1 MRSSSIT
8 RDHVGTRLTTA
19 DHAGEARVVR
29 QAISLLEKRLYPS
42 GPSLSTPEAA
52 HDYLQ
57 LQLMKEPSEVFAVV
71 FLTTQ
76 HQVIACEILFRGTID
91 GVDVHPRVVA
101 QRALVHNAAAILVAH
116 QHPSG
121 KTVPSA
127 ADRAVTRRLRTALDL
142 IDVRLLDHLVIG
154 KGAPYSFAYHGLI

>member
-116 QHPSG
+116 YVARNIMRVMCPVFLCG
-121 KTVPSA
+121 
-127 ADRAVTRRLRTALDL
+127 RALETWHTAMVSKHWL
-142 IDVRLLDHLVIG
+142 G
-154 KGAPYSFAYHGLI
+154 T